1 MKQPSEWL
9 GEILA
14 GRIDLADTPEAI
26 RSWSRLAIYQHAR
39 DIVRMGTKEQGR
51 KALDKLPALF
61 RVHVEREAK
70 RLWPMRE
77 WKDL

>member
-1 MKQPSEWL
+1 MKHPSEWL

-26 RSWSRLAIYQHAR
+26 RSWALLPIYQHAL
-39 DIVRMGTKEQGR
+39 DIVRMDAKEQRR

-61 RVHVEREAK
+61 RVYVEDEVK